1 MTKLIHNRFGGVV
14 IFLAVYVTAS
24 FLTRSILAVQYW
36 SDMSW
41 DWSIVASFLLGLAGD
56 ILTGALALIPFTLY
70 LALLPQFVFRNRIH
84 AWIMHLLL
92 LAFSYGV
99 VFVAAAE
106 LVFWNEFK
114 VRFNFIAVDYLVYTK
129 EVIGNIRESYPVGIL
144 LVALIA
150 PAMLLFGAVL
160 WTRWMQSWQ
169 SSATGPR
176 RRLALAGAWI
186 LIPAAA
192 ISVISESSIPDF
204 ADNFNRELA
213 KNGVFSLFA
222 AFHANELNY
231 DSFYLTMDDRAVF
244 NDLRQMLQEDDA
256 RFISDDPTD
265 LRRRIVHGGEETR
278 YNVIQITVES
288 LSASFMGA
296 FGNTKALTPELDRL
310 ASEGMLFTNFYATG
324 TRTTR
329 GMEALSLALP
339 PTPGRSIVHR
349 RNNHDLF
356 TLGSVLRD
364 KGYDTVFLYGGYGY
378 FDNMNEFF
386 SSNGYR
392 VVDRAAVPASEVNF
406 ATIWGACDED
416 LFRWTLAEADRSF
429 AQGQPFH
436 HFVMTTSNHRP
447 YTYPDGRI
455 DIPSGTGREGAV
467 RYTDFAIGRFIE
479 QARSKPWF
487 GHTIFVIVADHCASS
502 AGRAELEVARYRIPL
517 IIYGPG
523 LIAPRR
529 VDTLC
534 SQVDYP
540 PTLLALL
547 NMSYDSLFF
556 GRDVMASETADA
568 RAFIG
573 NYQTLGL
580 FEHDTLQVLKPGREE
595 VCYRYNEDSH
605 SLSPAPDDASLREQT
620 VAFYQGAGRLFAS
633 GRYSLLAYRH

>member
-1 MTKLIHNRFGGVV
+1 MAKLIHNRFGGVV
-14 IFLAVYVTAS
+14 IFLALYVTAS
-24 FLTRSILAVQYW
+24 FLTRSILAVQYF

-41 DWSIVASFLLGLAGD
+41 SWSMMASFLLGLAGD
-56 ILTGALALIPFTLY
+56 LLTGALALIPLTLY
-70 LALLPQFVFRNRIH
+70 LAFLPQFIFRTRIH

-129 EVIGNIRESYPVGIL
+129 EVIGNIRESYPVGAL
-144 LVALIA
+144 LVVLVVPAL
-150 PAMLLFGAVL
+150 LLFGAVL
-160 WTRWMQSWQ
+160 WTRWMSVWQ

-176 RRLALAGAWI
+176 HRLAVAGALI
-186 LIPAAA
+186 LVPAAVV
-192 ISVISESSIPDF
+192 SVFSESSIPDF
-204 ADNFNRELA
+204 ANNFNRELA

-222 AFHANELNY
+222 AFQANELSY
-231 DSFYLTMDDRAVF
+231 DSFYLTMDDHAVF
-244 NDLRQMLQEDDA
+244 KDLRQLLQADDA
-256 RFISDDPTD
+256 RFISDEPTD
-265 LRRRIVHGGEETR
+265 LRRRISHAGDEKR

-288 LSASFMGA
+288 LSASFMGS
-296 FGNTKALTPELDRL
+296 FGNTKGLTPELDRL
-310 ASEGMLFTNFYATG
+310 ASEGTLFTNFYATG

-339 PTPGRSIVHR
+339 PTPGRSIIHR
-349 RNNHDLF
+349 KNNHGLF

-364 KGYDTVFLYGGYGY
+364 RGYDTVFLYGGYGY

-392 VVDRAAVPASEVNF
+392 VVDRAEVPTSEVSF

-416 LFRWTLAEADRSF
+416 LFRWTMAEADRSF
-429 AQGQPFH
+429 AKRQPFH

-447 YTYPDGRI
+447 FTYPEGRI
-455 DIPSGTGREGAV
+455 DIASGTGREGAV
-467 RYTDFAIGRFIE
+467 RYTDFAIGQFIE
-479 QARSKPWF
+479 QARNKPWF
-487 GHTIFVIVADHCASS
+487 DNTIFVIVADHCASS
-502 AGRAELEVARYRIPL
+502 AGRTELEVAKYRIPL

-523 LIAPRR
+523 LIEPHR

-547 NMSYDSLFF
+547 NMSYDTLFF
-556 GRDVMASETADA
+556 GRDVIASEPDDA
-568 RAFIG
+568 RALIG

-580 FEHDTLQVLKPGREE
+580 LERDTLQVLRPGREQA
-595 VCYRYNEDSH
+595 CYHYDEDSH
-605 SLSPAPDDASLREQT
+605 SLSPAADSASLREQ
-620 VAFYQGAGRLFAS
+620 AIDFYQGAGRLFSS
-633 GRYSLLAYRH
+633 GRYSMGSYSH